1 MKNSLID
8 KVIIITG
15 ASSGIGEKMAEIL
28 AGEGA
33 KVVLAARREEK
44 LREIVDSIGCCARYK
59 VVDVLI
65 NNAGIMLLSPIG
77 QLKVDESERMA
88 DVNLKGSLYAIVAAH
103 PYLKRSAQDT
113 FGDITIYDYT
123 GRSITKHRI
132 KCWHSKL

>member
-15 ASSGIGEKMAEIL
+15 ASSDIEEKMAEIL
-28 AGEGA
+28 AREGV
-33 KVVLAARREEK
+33 KVVLTVRREEK
-44 LREIVDSIGCCARYK
+44 QREIADSINSIGGCTRYK

-77 QLKVDESERMA
+77 QLKVDEWERVV

-103 PYLKRSAQDT
+103 PYLKR
-113 FGDITIYDYT
+113 
-123 GRSITKHRI
+123 
-132 KCWHSKL
+132 

>member
-1 MKNSLID
+1 M
-8 KVIIITG
+8 T
-15 ASSGIGEKMAEIL
+15 EIL

-44 LREIVDSIGCCARYK
+44 LREITGSINSIGGCARYR

-77 QLKVDESERMA
+77 QLKVDEWERMA

-123 GRSITKHRI
+123 DRSVTKHRI
-132 KCWHSKL
+132 KC